1 MNLSL
6 GSRQLGLIWSLGKW
20 EGLGGWGCR
29 MLDGKEQNTVL
40 REKKKEVRKVGKD
53 FYILYNFDRA
63 WIMAGIIS

>member
-6 GSRQLGLIWSLGKW
+6 GSRQRGLIWSLGKW

-40 REKKKEVRKVGKD
+40 REKKKEVRKVGKG
-53 FYILYNFDRA
+53 LC
-63 WIMAGIIS
+63 IISIPLDSDIFAS